1 MGKPGE
7 VRICRKLRIA
17 KCNTLFYFEGMDSE
31 TITLSFL
38 AKQNERLL
46 KEVAAL
52 RREVSRLAKA
62 DRPNATTQKA
72 MAELET
78 GKGKR
83 FKSVEALIAD
93 LNAGD

>member
-1 MGKPGE
+1 
-7 VRICRKLRIA
+7 
-17 KCNTLFYFEGMDSE
+17 MDSE
-31 TITLSFL
+31 TVTLSFL

-62 DRPNATTQKA
+62 DRPNATTQSA
-72 MAELET
+72 MAELED

-83 FKSVEALIAD
+83 SKSIEALMAD